1 MTYNATVRFSYINDT
16 DSTPSEYFPEIV
28 DKHTITIE
36 APAQD
41 LNVHQHFELFKAFLR
56 AMDFNEYSIL
66 DGACRIAFNDSND
79 EAQMKKLMEEYELQD
94 KQDSYLSHKE
104 TEEICKFMNGKE
116 SAWNE
121 IKDNRVRETLQLYI
135 DRDHRVYDKL
145 EAEIRDLKAKLS
157 RALNP
162 DAPNYLPEE
171 MDAMCAENT
180 PSVQTLKD
188 AEVVCKDC
196 GSKYGHYSVSCSS
209 TWIGK
214 CNVCGKDKPVTEV
227 RDWGY
232 LAKGIGELKK

>member
-16 DSTPSEYFPEIV
+16 EANPSKYFPELV

-56 AMDFNEYSIL
+56 AMDFNENSIL

-94 KQDSYLSHKE
+94 KQ
-104 TEEICKFMNGKE
+104 
-116 SAWNE
+116 A
-121 IKDNRVRETLQLYI
+121 
-135 DRDHRVYDKL
+135 YDDDDCRAM

-157 RALNP
+157 RLENP
-162 DAPNYLPEE
+162 DNPNYTDEE
-171 MDAMCAENT
+171 IEAMTEEIIQEAFQ
-180 PSVQTLKD
+180 PSTQTLKD

-196 GSKYGHYSVSCSS
+196 GSKYGTYSVGCSS
-209 TWIGK
+209 TWMGK

>member
-1 MTYNATVRFSYINDT
+1 MTYSATVKLQYINDT
-16 DSTPSEYFPEIV
+16 DANPSKYFPELV

-94 KQDSYLSHKE
+94 KQ
-104 TEEICKFMNGKE
+104 
-116 SAWNE
+116 A
-121 IKDNRVRETLQLYI
+121 
-135 DRDHRVYDKL
+135 YDDDDCRAM

-162 DAPNYLPEE
+162 DAPQYLPEE
-171 MDAMCAENT
+171 MDAMTAENEKELLNRL
-180 PSVQTLKD
+180 QD

-196 GSKYGHYSVSCSS
+196 GSKYGTYSVGCSS
-209 TWIGK
+209 TWMGK
-214 CNVCGKDKPVTEV
+214 CNVCGEEKGITEV
-227 RDWGY
+227 RDYGW
-232 LAKGIGELKK
+232 LKKGIEKLKK

>member
-16 DSTPSEYFPEIV
+16 DSSPSKYFPELV

-94 KQDSYLSHKE
+94 KQ
-104 TEEICKFMNGKE
+104 
-116 SAWNE
+116 A
-121 IKDNRVRETLQLYI
+121 
-135 DRDHRVYDKL
+135 YDDDDCRAM

-162 DAPNYLPEE
+162 DAPQYLDEE
-171 MDAMCAENT
+171 MDAMTAENEKELLNRL
-180 PSVQTLKD
+180 QD

-209 TWIGK
+209 TWMGK
-214 CNVCGKDKPVTEV
+214 CNVCGEEKGITEV
-227 RDWGY
+227 RDWNY
-232 LAKGIGELKK
+232 LKEGIEELKK